1 MTANKLTLT
10 YMKLVLITA
19 IAEFE
24 KDVKNMLKEAKVKS
38 YSYKEVKGFRD
49 ASEENIESNWF
60 GSEMN
65 ETDSVVFYAFILQQN
80 LDTLFE
86 EVTAFNAKQKTI
98 SKVHLAVLSVEK
110 YN

>member
-1 MTANKLTLT
+1 
-10 YMKLVLITA
+10 MKLVLITA

-24 KDVKNMLKEAKVKS
+24 KDVKKMLKEAKVKS
-38 YSYKEVKGFRD
+38 YSYRDVKGFRD
-49 ASEENIESNWF
+49 ASEESVESNWF

-80 LDTLFE
+80 LETLFE
-86 EVTAFNAKQKTI
+86 EVNQFNKEQKTI
-98 SKVHLAVLSVEK
+98 SKVHLAVFSVEK

>member
-1 MTANKLTLT
+1 
-10 YMKLVLITA
+10 MKLVLITA

-24 KDVKNMLKEAKVKS
+24 KDVKKMLKEAKVKS
-38 YSYKEVKGFRD
+38 YSYRDVKGFRD
-49 ASEENIESNWF
+49 ASEESMESNWF

-80 LDTLFE
+80 LDILFD
-86 EVTAFNAKQKTI
+86 EVTKFNKNQETI
-98 SKVHLAVLSVEK
+98 SKVHLAVFSVEK

>member
-1 MTANKLTLT
+1 
-10 YMKLVLITA
+10 MKLVLITA

-24 KDVKNMLKEAKVKS
+24 KDVKKMLKEAKVKS
-38 YSYKEVKGFRD
+38 YSYRDVKGFRG
-49 ASEENIESNWF
+49 ASEESVEDNWF

-80 LDTLFE
+80 LDILFD
-86 EVTAFNAKQKTI
+86 EVTQFNKKQETI
-98 SKVHLAVLSVEK
+98 SKVHLAVFSVEK